1 MTERERGQTLVEMAL
16 VLPVFLLFV
25 MGIFDLGRAV
35 LLGNTVAEA
44 ARQGAR
50 YAVVA
55 PTDCTGIKAAA
66 ASAASGVA
74 QIPSSSV
81 TINESSGIDTGKPVT
96 ITVTSSFT
104 PVTPLI
110 ATAMKASTITITRAS
125 TMKIENG
132 STSTHC

>member
-1 MTERERGQTLVEMAL
+1 MEQQRGQTLVEMAL

-50 YAVVA
+50 YAVVNPA
-55 PTDCTGIKAAA
+55 DCTGIKTAVTNALA
-66 ASAASGVA
+66 GVA
-74 QIPSSSV
+74 QVAPSAV
-81 TINESSGIDTGKPVT
+81 TINEASGIDTGDPVT
-96 ITVTSSFT
+96 VSVTTTFT
-104 PVTPLI
+104 PITPLI
-110 ATAMKASTITITRAS
+110 AQAMKASSVTIQRAS

-132 STSTHC
+132 STGPHC